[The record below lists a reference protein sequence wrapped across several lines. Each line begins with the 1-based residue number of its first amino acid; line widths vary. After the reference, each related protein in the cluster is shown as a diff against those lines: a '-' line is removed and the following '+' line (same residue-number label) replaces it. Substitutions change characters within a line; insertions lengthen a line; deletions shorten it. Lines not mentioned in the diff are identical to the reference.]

1 MQKYITRTVDYT
13 KIRGYLV
20 KFRSG
25 GDNEKIELPPIDV
38 VGKLNEDKAVKLFQK
53 KYGYNIIVTGIEYSS
68 ELRRMTIEDFIV
80 NSEKV
85 NEEEN

>member
-13 KIRGYLV
+13 KIRGFLV
-20 KFRSG
+20 QIG
-25 GDNEKIELPPIDV
+25 GDNEKIELPPIEV
-38 VGKLNEDKAVKLFQK
+38 AGKLNEDKAIKLFK
-53 KYGYNIIVTGIEYSS
+53 KEYGYNTIVTGIERSS

>member
-1 MQKYITRTVDYT
+1 MQKYITRRIEFT
-13 KIRGYLV
+13 KISGFV
-20 KFRSG
+20 MQIG

-38 VGKLNEDKAVKLFQK
+38 AGNLNEDKAIKLFRK
-53 KYGYNIIVTGIEYSS
+53 KYGYNTIVTGIEYSS